1 MPRLQLDERH
11 RRILKFVV
19 ESHVLKAEPVGSQ
32 YVRVAYHLSISPATI
47 RGAMKRLEEDGL
59 LDHPHTSAGRIPT
72 EAGYR
77 YYVDQLMEPEPI
89 PSSLRRALDREITAW
104 SSTGDDVQ
112 DLAVQLLARSSRQFA
127 MFAVHSSDETPL
139 RSLRFGGAENIAAQ
153 PEFQTADRLRALVTL
168 LAQPAPLTR
177 ALDAFTDSG
186 SARITIGQE
195 LGEGAMR
202 ACSLVGTGIASN
214 RLRGSLGVL
223 GPVRMPYPR
232 LLSLVSYVGARLAE
246 LS

>member
-1 MPRLQLDERH
+1 M
-11 RRILKFVV
+11 V

-59 LDHPHTSAGRIPT
+59 LDHPHTSAGRVPT

-89 PSSLRRALDREITAW
+89 APSTRRALDREITAW
-104 SSTGDDVQ
+104 STTGDDVQ
-112 DLAVQLLARSSRQFA
+112 DLAVQLLARISRQFA
-127 MFAVHSSDETPL
+127 MLAVHSSSEGPSQ
-139 RSLRFGGAENIAAQ
+139 RLRFGGAENIAAQ

-177 ALDAFTDSG
+177 ALDAFMDSA

>member
-1 MPRLQLDERH
+1 MPRSHLDERH

-19 ESHVLKAEPVGSQ
+19 ESHVLRAEPVGSQ

-47 RGAMKRLEEDGL
+47 RGAMKRLEEEGL
-59 LDHPHTSAGRIPT
+59 LDHPHTSAGRVPT

-89 PSSLRRALDREITAW
+89 PPATRRALDREITAW
-104 SSTGDDVQ
+104 SATGNDVQ

-127 MFAVHSSDETPL
+127 MLAVQSSSEAPQ
-139 RSLRFGGAENIAAQ
+139 RLRFGGAENIAAQ
-153 PEFQTADRLRALVTL
+153 PEFHTADRLRALVTL
-168 LAQPAPLTR
+168 LASPAPLTR
-177 ALDAFTDSG
+177 ALDAFMDSG
-186 SARITIGQE
+186 SARITIGRE
-195 LGEGAMR
+195 LGEGAMQ
-202 ACSLVGTGIASN
+202 ACSLVGMGIASDH
-214 RLRGSLGVL
+214 LRGSLGVL

-246 LS
+246 FA